1 MGRVTF
7 KTCNAATLMDHKWL
21 RDTKNSQKI
30 SKNKSSQNLDEMDD
44 LKLNLKEL
52 LNVSSGWKD
61 NNNLRGEGGENGP
74 INPEF

>member
-1 MGRVTF
+1 
-7 KTCNAATLMDHKWL
+7 MDHKWL